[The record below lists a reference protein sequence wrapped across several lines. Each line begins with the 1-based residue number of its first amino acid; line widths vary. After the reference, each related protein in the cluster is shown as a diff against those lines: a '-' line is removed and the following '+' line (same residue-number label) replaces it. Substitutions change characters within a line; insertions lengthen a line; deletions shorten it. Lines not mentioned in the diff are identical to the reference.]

1 MNHAQGLRRTANAR
15 RCLGK
20 RPPGKTTGTKKRR
33 PWWEDRA
40 PHEEQLPQ
48 RFLILVLLRNIPG
61 ARGTRDANG
70 VASVSIATLYT
81 YQPDIADRRSNSVF
95 HSLALRLSPSPS
107 VSSCRE
113 RGVREFSWCASHLQF
128 QSRTISRTPRK
139 NLVRMVDAIGKNVR
153 FGNDGRQHLAARNGR
168 SHRKRL
174 TACGH

>member
-1 MNHAQGLRRTANAR
+1 MPRDRPAGQDDRHKEETPRG
-15 RCLGK
+15 GK
-20 RPPGKTTGTKKRR
+20 IAHHTKR
-33 PWWEDRA
+33 
-40 PHEEQLPQ
+40 QLPR

-113 RGVREFSWCASHLQF
+113 RGVREFSWRASYLQF